1 MAFGDVSRPDAHYP
15 THRRPAWKCERPRD
29 VPATP
34 PAHPAVPDCAQ
45 RSQCRPMAACEPDS
59 CESTRRAAARE
70 RLRAAQQVR
79 LSTAGRCG
87 LDGRSRRSS
96 VAVAATAGEWV
107 SGYRRRPASSD
118 RAASMRPARS
128 ALARARASMRRARV
142 NQRSASASRTRPRQ
156 RAGRRQPHARPHH
169 RRPTSTAA
177 VP

>member
-1 MAFGDVSRPDAHYP
+1 MAFGDVSRPDAHPMHQRP
-15 THRRPAWKCERPRD
+15 TWKCERPRD

-34 PAHPAVPDCAQ
+34 PAHPAVPDCCPAFTVSPHGGL
-45 RSQCRPMAACEPDS
+45 RARFLRKYAAGCRPKTAP
-59 CESTRRAAARE
+59 
-70 RLRAAQQVR
+70 AAQQVR
-79 LSTAGRCG
+79 PSTPGRCG

-96 VAVAATAGEWV
+96 VAIAATAGEWV
-107 SGYRRRPASSD
+107 SGWRRRQASSD